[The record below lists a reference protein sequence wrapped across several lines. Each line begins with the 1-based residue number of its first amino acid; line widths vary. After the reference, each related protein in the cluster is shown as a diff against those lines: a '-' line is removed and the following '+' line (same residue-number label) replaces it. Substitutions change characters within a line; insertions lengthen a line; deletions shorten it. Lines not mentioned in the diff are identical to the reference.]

1 MSFTLLSC
9 NKLIHI
15 ITHGGIKEL
24 KKETKEMIDETIELP
39 EKKSCSCFSLIVK
52 VNNREEETEM
62 SECTVL
68 RLGMGTP
75 HFGVGSAIPPP
86 SYPNSLPI
94 PDSVPL
100 GFFPPRSRP
109 GERGSRG
116 YSRNFIL

>member
-1 MSFTLLSC
+1 MNMCFTLLSC

-39 EKKSCSCFSLIVK
+39 EKKSCSCFTLIVK

-68 RLGMGTP
+68 RLGMSTP
-75 HFGVGSAIPPP
+75 HFGVGDCYARPP
-86 SYPNSLPI
+86 YPNSLPI
-94 PDSVPL
+94 PDPIPL
-100 GFFPPRSRP
+100 GFFSSPLPA
-109 GERGSRG
+109 RGTG
-116 YSRNFIL
+116 IPWVFG